1 MIRLIASWRKWVE
14 GRGYSKLPAKLTA
27 VCVCGGGG
35 GGCIKDVYGTVVA
48 GWEVNESVWMCT

>member
-14 GRGYSKLPAKLTA
+14 GIGFSELPARVSA
-27 VCVCGGGG
+27 VGGGG
-35 GGCIKDVYGTVVA
+35 WGCIEDVYPTVLA